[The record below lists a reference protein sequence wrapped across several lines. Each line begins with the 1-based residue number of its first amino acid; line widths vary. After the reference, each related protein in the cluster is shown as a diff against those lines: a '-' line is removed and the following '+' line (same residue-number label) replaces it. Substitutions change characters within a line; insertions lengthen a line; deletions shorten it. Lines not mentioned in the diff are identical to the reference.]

1 MDRWADW
8 FTSTF
13 QATLNSKTLT
23 CLILG
28 NDKPRGFGAVFE
40 TINSTG
46 LTLSVFDLLVARLG
60 TWKSNGGTT
69 NLRKLISTSVDK
81 FYLQRFDDDRSLGGS
96 ASQQVPRLLALRTG
110 VELKK
115 GEVLK
120 TPKSK
125 FLSVVAFTGPGL
137 DTSLKTLV
145 LHMGV
150 VDDSYLP
157 FKDLIALIGATYS
170 EKWDEVK
177 DRVIAYLWSL
187 CLVEDWDSSTNDK
200 TRAAYR
206 QLGELIGGRLAPSTL
221 VKTLERTFP
230 EFEEVRDATSKAS
243 IIYRTLMAF
252 NLARGG
258 VDWAGVTRSARET
271 LEDHHLFPRDWLG
284 NNRESSEDK
293 QVWASLRDS
302 VLNRVFVSKK
312 ANSDAKAQTPPNY
325 LNKITEDERRV
336 LQIPESFLGPLE
348 IPIKSDAFC
357 VFLRNRYDLM
367 RSDFI
372 EHVRQK
378 L

>member
-1 MDRWADW
+1 
-8 FTSTF
+8 
-13 QATLNSKTLT
+13 
-23 CLILG
+23 
-28 NDKPRGFGAVFE
+28 
-40 TINSTG
+40 
-46 LTLSVFDLLVARLG
+46 
-60 TWKSNGGTT
+60 
-69 NLRKLISTSVDK
+69 
-81 FYLQRFDDDRSLGGS
+81 
-96 ASQQVPRLLALRTG
+96 
-110 VELKK
+110 
-115 GEVLK
+115 
-120 TPKSK
+120 
-125 FLSVVAFTGPGL
+125 
-137 DTSLKTLV
+137 
-145 LHMGV
+145 MGV

-221 VKTLERTFP
+221 VETLERTFP